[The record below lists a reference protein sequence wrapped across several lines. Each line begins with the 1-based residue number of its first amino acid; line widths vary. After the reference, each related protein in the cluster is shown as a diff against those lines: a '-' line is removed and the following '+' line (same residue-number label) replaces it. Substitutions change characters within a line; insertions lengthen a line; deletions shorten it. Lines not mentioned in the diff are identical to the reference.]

1 MTYAETYSLRLK
13 TLANKEITVEIYC
26 RWSYC
31 LCYFIKS
38 FVLKLPQNSIKTF

>member
-1 MTYAETYSLRLK
+1 MTSAEIYSLRLK

-31 LCYFIKS
+31 PWYFIKS
-38 FVLKLPQNSIKTF
+38 FLLKLPQNSFKIS